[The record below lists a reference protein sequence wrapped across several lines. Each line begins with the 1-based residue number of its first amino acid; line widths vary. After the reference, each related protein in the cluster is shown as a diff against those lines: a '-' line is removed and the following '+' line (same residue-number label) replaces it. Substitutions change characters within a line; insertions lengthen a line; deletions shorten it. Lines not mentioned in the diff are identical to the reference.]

1 MAVLN
6 KIRQRS
12 VFLIGII
19 GLALFAFIL
28 SGLIKNGGFKSKN
41 SQNVIATV
49 NGEDISREDFARQV
63 EAYQRNMGPNA
74 TTTQVVNQV
83 WDAKLREVVLKEEMD
98 KLGIEVGEA
107 QVKQALRQQLAGNP
121 NFTNDAG
128 MFDENKLQEY
138 VANLKATSP
147 QAYQQWLAFENS
159 IAESARENIYFNL
172 IRAGVGAT
180 LVEGEQAYKMAN
192 NNADL
197 QYVQIPYSSIP
208 DSEVNVS
215 KEDINN
221 YIKKHSDRF
230 QTETTRDIQYVYF
243 PEAASSEDEA
253 QAKEDLSKML
263 NDREE
268 FNAGTKSNDTVAG
281 FKNVSQ
287 KDIEEYVNRNS
298 DIPFQDK
305 FIFKDEIRGDHTQEI
320 YNLNPGEVFGPYK
333 EGGYWKATRMLDT
346 KEMADSAKASHIM
359 ISWKGL
365 QTAAGTERT
374 KNEAKQLADS
384 LANVVKKDPSKFEEL
399 AKTYSQDPGSAA
411 KGGDLGWFRPGMM
424 VGDFNDFVFSHDKG
438 EVGVVETNFGYHVI
452 KVEDKTDKKKAVKIA
467 TIARDIE
474 PSEKSLNDLFTE
486 VTKFEMA
493 AKDKGFTDVAK
504 TDNYDVKTV
513 RDMKVLDEN
522 IPGVGSQRRIV
533 QWAFQD
539 DVDKGTIKRFETS
552 NGYVVAQLTAINEK
566 GLMTP
571 ENASA
576 TVTPILQKEKKAKLI
591 KDKIT
596 ETSLDQI
603 AKNHNVS
610 VQTANAVNLDNPTL
624 AGAGREPE
632 VVGAAFSLDKG
643 QVSKPIAGDKGVYVV
658 KLEELHKAPEMKNY
672 KGFALKETAQRRQ
685 TVNTRV
691 FEALKNNADI
701 KDNRARFY

>member
-83 WDAKLREVVLKEEMD
+83 WNAKLREVVLKEEMD

-107 QVKQALRQQLAGNP
+107 QVKQALRQQLSGNP
-121 NFTNDAG
+121 NFTNEAG

-147 QAYQQWLAFENS
+147 QAYQQWLSYENS

-172 IRAGVGAT
+172 IRAGISAT

-192 NNADL
+192 DNIDL
-197 QYVQIPYSSIP
+197 QFVQIPYSSIP
-208 DSEVNVS
+208 DSEVNIS
-215 KEDINN
+215 KEEIKSYIND
-221 YIKKHSDRF
+221 HSDRF

-243 PEAASSEDEA
+243 PEGASSADAE
-253 QAKEDLSKML
+253 QTKIDLTQMMDS
-263 NDREE
+263 RVE
-268 FNAGTKSNDTVAG
+268 FNSASNANDTLPG
-281 FKNVSQ
+281 FKNIS
-287 KDIEEYVNRNS
+287 KDNIEDFVNRNS

-305 FIFKDEIRGDHTQEI
+305 YIFKDEIRGDHANEI
-320 YNLNPGEVFGPYK
+320 FNLNPGDVFGPYK

-365 QTAAGTERT
+365 QTAQGTERT

-384 LANVVKKDPSKFEEL
+384 IAGVVKKDTSKFESL
-399 AKTYSQDPGSAA
+399 AKTFSQDQGSAV
-411 KGGDLGWFRPGMM
+411 KGGELGWFRPGMM

-438 EVGVVETNFGYHVI
+438 EIGVVETNFGYHVI
-452 KVEDKTDKKKAVKIA
+452 HIEDKTAKKKAVKIA
-467 TIARDIE
+467 TVARDIE
-474 PSEKSLNDLFTE
+474 PSEKSLNDLFTK

-493 AKDKGFTDVAK
+493 AKNKGFTDVAK

-533 QWAFQD
+533 QWAFKD
-539 DVDKGTIKRFETS
+539 DVDKGAIKRFETT

-591 KDKIT
+591 KDKIKG
-596 ETSLDQI
+596 TSLGQI
-603 AKNHNVS
+603 AQNHNVS

-632 VVGAAFSLDKG
+632 VLGAAFSLEKG
-643 QVSKPIAGDKGVYVV
+643 QVSKPIKGDKGVYVV

-691 FEALKNNADI
+691 FEALKDNADI